1 MMKTRILFTLFAS
14 LSALSTMAKE
24 VVWFNGRQ
32 GVSYQFYGKRSPV
45 IDMALDLFC
54 DDMHQLTGK
63 RAESHDE
70 GTIEIFE
77 LDKLKDKD
85 FIQLQKRKIP
95 IERIIAKEDAFYIGC
110 QGKNVVVVGSDTYGT
125 AYGILE
131 LSRLAGVSPWTDW
144 NDARPARKHYL
155 ALKSDFYTV
164 QWPSVEK
171 RGFYVDNSKFDQK
184 SLTQLLLRLRGNTLL
199 HKPPTT
205 RDGTKVMQ
213 LPERWLPS
221 TQPGFIYCEMRQAYR
236 HGATHEWI
244 MHLNNPKVDAYQL
257 SLFMDMAW
265 NINRVGESN
274 IQSHYGE
281 WLAAMFGEHA
291 GARLLPVMT
300 EYYHLVGIRKPEQM
314 NVEFAA
320 DAFGNELERYIDNY
334 KDVASA
340 LKPVEKLI
348 PEHLQDAYF
357 ATIKYPVY
365 AAWAMAT
372 KQLQALEARH
382 IGRPESFLHDS
393 EALQSAVRS
402 WKAHEEI
409 LQLTSFYNDNLA
421 RGKWKGTLD
430 IDDNPLILGE
440 PQFPKKITKKEIE
453 KHGRPDPI
461 HFSLDTDNALV
472 KNAADYRKA
481 PQGSKAIQMLGHSM
495 RAIAIPQGGSLSFS
509 FYSEWEADAVI
520 RIAVIPTSGDRRF
533 RVKVDGNIYD
543 FTDTTD
549 PKSAQGTA
557 DAERG
562 QAVRSLK
569 VHLTRNSHSI
579 DIQAVGDD
587 VIVDQVMVDYN
598 PYRIFYMFPIA
609 PALH

>member
-14 LSALSTMAKE
+14 LFALSTMAKE

-421 RGKWKGTLD
+421 WGKWKGTLD

-461 HFSLDTDNALV
+461 YFSLDTDNALV

>member
-14 LSALSTMAKE
+14 LSALSTIAKE

-409 LQLTSFYNDNLA
+409 LQLTSYYNDNLA

>member
-14 LSALSTMAKE
+14 LSALSTIAKE

>member
-14 LSALSTMAKE
+14 LFALSTMAKE

>member
-14 LSALSTMAKE
+14 LFALSTMAKE

-205 RDGTKVMQ
+205 KDGTKVMQ

-221 TQPGFIYCEMRQAYR
+221 TQPGFIYCEMRQTYR